1 MDKPVLR
8 ETAAVLTVDHE
19 GITSTSR
26 PSYAGLIG
34 RMRRAIQTMAMVLA
48 CVVALPEFAGAQS
61 VTFDDTFTHI
71 SRLAQA
77 AQYPEA
83 LDQART
89 ATARIRSELGEDNV
103 TFAKAL
109 AWEAY
114 LLQVLSR
121 ITEAEPL
128 FKRSLEIYTRLLP
141 PGHPDVATATN
152 NLAFQYQIT
161 DRLEEAE
168 RLYKSA
174 LEMREKALPATSPAI
189 AESLNNIA
197 QVYKHQGRT
206 EEAIPLLRR
215 SLDIRL
221 RSLKPSDPLIAQ
233 SLANLGAA
241 YERQGWFR
249 EAEPLFRKAL
259 SVRRASQT
267 PNHPEIAG
275 ITSKLAQN
283 LASQGRREEAD
294 GLFDEAL
301 ALRFKSQPADHIDI
315 AGSLQD
321 RAQNLIQL
329 KQYAQAEELLNKAL
343 GIQTNALPPNH
354 PSMAHTLADLANVAL
369 LENKLDVALERI
381 REGIKILLARGKIDH
396 LGKQRFSEFV
406 KIAWRVFQSNEKE
419 GKRAGDLLDEAL
431 RNAQRAAD
439 TQAGVAVTRMAA
451 RFAAKDESLHRVMRE
466 RDDAE
471 VRQSLLEQEL
481 SSVLALPADKRG
493 DRASTVRSQLADIS
507 ARITGI
513 DAEIKTQFPKYF
525 GLIKPEPLDIER
537 IQKMLRPDEAL
548 LSYFSGLDESYVW
561 AVTSDGA
568 EWHRLEVN
576 PKELAGEIATL
587 RSSLDVNTIAR
598 QGANAK
604 LFDLGLAHDLDTRLL
619 APVEE
624 LISKKANLIIVAN
637 GALTGLPF
645 QLLVA
650 SEPAVAQPTLSQ
662 IAVYRDADWLIRRH
676 AITVLPSVTSLQS
689 IREVAGVPQS
699 RAPFI
704 GFGNP
709 ILGGQDVAAAEA
721 GGLVK
726 TAMNQATRG
735 YAAFW
740 RGPAADPEALR
751 MGLPPLPETEAE
763 IKTVAGN
770 LGAGEES
777 VKLGAAATEAA
788 IKSADLQDYRIVY
801 FATHGLVA
809 GEVQGLGEPALVFTL
824 PKVASDLDDGLLTAS
839 EVAQLQLDAEWVVL
853 SACNTAAG
861 ETPGAEALSGL
872 ARGFFH
878 AGARAMLVS
887 HWRVGSEAAAKLT
900 TGTFDVLKSDPN
912 AGRAEALRRSMLALV
927 NDTTD
932 PWNPYPTFWGP
943 FSVVGEGR
951 N

>member
-1 MDKPVLR
+1 MLQQATYVDLIVLK
-8 ETAAVLTVDHE
+8 
-19 GITSTSR
+19 
-26 PSYAGLIG
+26 G
-34 RMRRAIQTMAMVLA
+34 RMRRAVRIIVLVLT
-48 CVVALPEFAGAQS
+48 CLVALPEFAAAQNG
-61 VTFDDTFTHI
+61 TFDDTFTRI
-71 SRLAQA
+71 STLAQA
-77 AQYPEA
+77 AQYSEA
-83 LDQART
+83 LDQARM
-89 ATARIRSELGEDNV
+89 ATSRIRAEFGEDDV
-103 TFAKAL
+103 TFARAL

-121 ITEAEPL
+121 IAEAEPL

-168 RLYKSA
+168 RLYKSS
-174 LEMREKALPATSPAI
+174 LEMREKALPAMSPAI

-233 SLANLGAA
+233 SLANLGGA
-241 YERQGWFR
+241 YERQGWFP

-259 SVRRASQT
+259 SVRRASQA

-275 ITSKLAQN
+275 ITSKIAQN
-283 LASQGRREEAD
+283 LARQGRLEEAD
-294 GLFDEAL
+294 KLFEEAL
-301 ALRFKSQPADHIDI
+301 TLRFKSQPTDHIDI

-343 GIQTNALPPNH
+343 AIQTNALPPNH

-369 LENKLDVALERI
+369 FENKLDVALERI
-381 REGIKILLARGKIDH
+381 REGVKILLTRGKIDH

-406 KIAWRVFQSNEKE
+406 KIAWRAFQSKEKE

-439 TQAGVAVTRMAA
+439 TQTGAAVTRMAA
-451 RFAAKDESLHRVMRE
+451 RFAAKDESLHSVMRE

-471 VRQSLLEQEL
+471 ARQSMLEQEL
-481 SSVLALPADKRG
+481 SSVLALPVNKRG

-507 ARITGI
+507 ARITSI
-513 DAEIKTQFPKYF
+513 DVELKAQFPKYF
-525 GLIKPEPLDIER
+525 GLIKPEPLDIGR
-537 IQKMLRPDEAL
+537 IQRILRPDEAL
-548 LSYFSGLDESYVW
+548 LSYFSGFDESYVW

-568 EWHRLEVN
+568 EWRQLEVN
-576 PKELAGEIATL
+576 PKELADEIATL

-619 APVEE
+619 APIEK

-637 GALTGLPF
+637 GALTSLPF

-650 SEPAVAQPTLSQ
+650 SQPAVAHPTLAQ
-662 IAVYRDADWLIRRH
+662 IAAYRDADWLIRRH

-699 RAPFI
+699 REPFI

-709 ILGGQDVAAAEA
+709 VLGNQEKVAAAEA
-721 GGLVK
+721 GQLVK
-726 TAMNQATRG
+726 TAMHQVTRG
-735 YAAFW
+735 YSAFW

-751 MGLPPLPETEAE
+751 MGLSPLPETEAE

-770 LGAGEES
+770 LGAGEGN
-777 VKLGAAATEAA
+777 VRLGAAATEAA
-788 IKSADLQDYRIVY
+788 IKSADLQAYRIIY

-824 PKVASDLDDGLLTAS
+824 PDVASDLDDGLLTAS
-839 EVAQLQLDAEWVVL
+839 EVTQLQLDAEWVVL

-900 TGTFDVLKSDPN
+900 TGTFDVLKSDPQ
-912 AGRAEALRRSMLALV
+912 AGRAEALRRAMLAMV

-932 PWNPYPTFWGP
+932 PWNPYPTFWAP